1 MENSQYWLDSHFTLG
16 WIRRNPNRW
25 KPFVRNHVET
35 VRKFPKS
42 SWWRHDLGLKNPV
55 DLASWRE
62 PAQALVEWQL
72 WWKGPAWLKEGESKW
87 PNSPEENDT
96 KEIQQI
102 EHEATGKVINV
113 SLAIEVNR
121 QFEWNIERIS
131 SWNRLLRPGSFDSS
145 TDVESWTVIQ
155 E

>member
-1 MENSQYWLDSHFTLG
+1 
-16 WIRRNPNRW
+16 
-25 KPFVRNHVET
+25 
-35 VRKFPKS
+35 
-42 SWWRHDLGLKNPV
+42 
-55 DLASWRE
+55 
-62 PAQALVEWQL
+62 
-72 WWKGPAWLKEGESKW
+72 LKEGESKW

-145 TDVESWTVIQ
+145 TDVES
-155 E
+155 